1 MLWLAKHPELIDPMN
16 DAKRSGYPR
25 TAFVSLRRSIMASVP
40 VLEIR
45 NVSKHF
51 GVVKALTDVS
61 FSLERGEIH
70 ALCGENGAGKSTL
83 MNIIAGVLQ
92 PHEGDILIDGKPVK
106 VTSPAVAQ
114 SLGLGLVHQEIALC
128 PDATIAENMFMA
140 ATNRRRKLFMN
151 YGKQARDAQA
161 IMNRLA
167 PLDVCANVGD
177 LSISNQQLVE
187 IAKALTLDCR
197 VLIFDEPTA
206 ALTETEAQTLFGII
220 RDLKAHG
227 ISIIYISHRM
237 AEIFSLCDRVTV
249 FRDGRY
255 VSTERV
261 ADVTPDDVVRRMV
274 GREITQ
280 LYPPKQTQDERSA
293 EAILTVR
300 DLGDGARFHDVSFD
314 LRKGEILG
322 IGGLIGSGRT
332 EIAEGICCL
341 RPTSKGVVTLEGARL
356 HSRSYAD
363 AVKAGIVYLSEDRK
377 GSGIFLDMPI
387 AQNISVLDL
396 KALTGPAGLLNAKA
410 EADLAHRFVRRLG
423 IRIGGMDIPVSSL
436 SGGNQQK
443 VAIAKQ
449 LAVNPKVILL
459 DEPTRGIDVGAKS
472 EIHRLLRDLARSGIG
487 VVVISSE
494 LPELLGLC
502 DRVLVIREGS
512 VMGEIEGDAMSEE
525 AIMRLASG
533 IAGHNNSKASGH
545 AA

>member
-1 MLWLAKHPELIDPMN
+1 MM
-16 DAKRSGYPR
+16 
-25 TAFVSLRRSIMASVP
+25 VSVP

-51 GVVKALTDVS
+51 GAVKALTEVS
-61 FSLERGEIH
+61 FSLEKGEVH

-92 PHEGDILIDGKPVK
+92 PTEGDVLVDGAPVK

-128 PDATIAENMFMA
+128 PDATVAENMFMA
-140 ATNRRRKLFMN
+140 ATNRRRSPFMN
-151 YGKQARDAQA
+151 YGRLERDAQVV
-161 IMNRLA
+161 MNRLA
-167 PLDVCANVGD
+167 PIDVRRKVGD
-177 LSISNQQLVE
+177 LSISSQQLVE

-206 ALTETEAQTLFGII
+206 ALTESETQILFAII
-220 RDLKAHG
+220 RDLKAQG

-255 VSTERV
+255 VSTDKV
-261 ADVTPDDVVRRMV
+261 ADLTPDDVVRRMV

-280 LYPPKQTQDERSA
+280 LYPEKQALAERTDEI
-293 EAILTVR
+293 ILRVR
-300 DLGDGARFHDVSFD
+300 DLGDGSRFTDVNFD

-322 IGGLIGSGRT
+322 LGGLIGSGRT
-332 EIAEGICCL
+332 EIAEGICGL
-341 RPTSKGVVTLEGARL
+341 RPVTGGEVQLHGQRL
-356 HSRSYAD
+356 RARSYAQ
-363 AVKAGIVYLSEDRK
+363 AAQAGVVYLSEDRK
-377 GSGIFLDMPI
+377 GSGIFLDLSI
-387 AQNISVLDL
+387 AQNIAVLDL
-396 KALTGPAGLLNAKA
+396 KSLTGPLGLLNSKA
-410 EADLAHRFVRRLG
+410 EADRAHNLVRRLG
-423 IRIGGMDIPVSSL
+423 VRMGGIDMPVSSL

-449 LAVNPKVILL
+449 LAVNPKVILM

-487 VVVISSE
+487 IVVISSE

-502 DRVLVIREGS
+502 DRVLVIHEGT
-512 VMGEIEGDAMSEE
+512 VAGEVEGEAITEE

-533 IAGHNNSKASGH
+533 IGGHNNSKASEH

>member
-1 MLWLAKHPELIDPMN
+1 MPAVRGQETPDSHREREEETM
-16 DAKRSGYPR
+16 
-25 TAFVSLRRSIMASVP
+25 MASVP

-51 GVVKALTDVS
+51 GAVKALTEVS
-61 FSLERGEIH
+61 FSLEKGEVH

-92 PHEGDILIDGKPVK
+92 PTEGDVLVDGAPVK

-128 PDATIAENMFMA
+128 PDATVAENMFMA
-140 ATNRRRKLFMN
+140 ATNRRRSPFMN
-151 YGKQARDAQA
+151 YGRLERDAQVV
-161 IMNRLA
+161 MNRLA
-167 PLDVCANVGD
+167 PIDVRRKVGD
-177 LSISNQQLVE
+177 LSISSQQLVE

-206 ALTETEAQTLFGII
+206 ALTESETQILFAII
-220 RDLKAHG
+220 RDLKAQG

-255 VSTERV
+255 VSMEKV

-280 LYPPKQTQDERSA
+280 LYPEKQAPAERTDEI
-293 EAILTVR
+293 ILSVR
-300 DLGDGARFHDVSFD
+300 NLGDGSRFTDVNFD

-322 IGGLIGSGRT
+322 VGGLIGSGRT
-332 EIAEGICCL
+332 EIAEGVCGL
-341 RPTSKGVVTLEGARL
+341 RPVIDGKVQLHGQRL
-356 HSRSYAD
+356 RARSYAQ
-363 AVKAGIVYLSEDRK
+363 AAQAGVVYLSEDRK
-377 GSGIFLDMPI
+377 GSGIFLDLSI
-387 AQNISVLDL
+387 AQNIAVLDL
-396 KALTGPAGLLNAKA
+396 KSLTGPLGLLNSKA
-410 EADLAHRFVRRLG
+410 EADRAHNLVRRLG
-423 IRIGGMDIPVSSL
+423 VRMGGIDMPVSSL

-449 LAVNPKVILL
+449 LAVDPKVILM

-487 VVVISSE
+487 IVVISSE

-502 DRVLVIREGS
+502 DRVLVIHEGT
-512 VMGEIEGDAMSEE
+512 VAGEVEGEAMTEE

-533 IAGHNNSKASGH
+533 IGGHNNSKASEH

>member
-1 MLWLAKHPELIDPMN
+1 
-16 DAKRSGYPR
+16 
-25 TAFVSLRRSIMASVP
+25 MASVP

-51 GVVKALTDVS
+51 GAVKALTEVS
-61 FSLERGEIH
+61 FSLERGEVH

-92 PHEGDILIDGKPVK
+92 PTEGDVLVDGVPVK

-114 SLGLGLVHQEIALC
+114 ALGLGLVHQEIALC
-128 PDATIAENMFMA
+128 PDATVAENMFMA
-140 ATNRRRKLFMN
+140 ATNRRRSPFMN
-151 YGKQARDAQA
+151 YNRLERDAQVV
-161 IMNRLA
+161 MNRLA
-167 PLDVCANVGD
+167 PIDVRRKVGD
-177 LSISNQQLVE
+177 LSISSQQLVE

-206 ALTETEAQTLFGII
+206 ALTQSETQILFAII
-220 RDLKAHG
+220 RDLKAQG

-255 VSTERV
+255 VSTEKV

-280 LYPPKQTQDERSA
+280 LYPEKQAPAERTDEI
-293 EAILTVR
+293 ILSVR
-300 DLGDGARFHDVSFD
+300 NLGDGSRFTDVNFD

-322 IGGLIGSGRT
+322 VGGLIGSGRT
-332 EIAEGICCL
+332 EIAEGICGL
-341 RPTSKGVVTLEGARL
+341 RLVTDGEVQLHGQRL
-356 HSRSYAD
+356 RARSYAQ
-363 AVKAGIVYLSEDRK
+363 AAQAGVVYLSEDRK
-377 GSGIFLDMPI
+377 GSGIFLDLSI
-387 AQNISVLDL
+387 AQNIAVLDL
-396 KALTGPAGLLNAKA
+396 KSLTGPLGLLNSKA
-410 EADLAHRFVRRLG
+410 EADRAHNLVRRLG
-423 IRIGGMDIPVSSL
+423 VRMGGIDMPVSSL

-449 LAVNPKVILL
+449 LAVNPKVILM

-487 VVVISSE
+487 IVVISSE

-502 DRVLVIREGS
+502 DRVLVIHEGT
-512 VMGEIEGDAMSEE
+512 VAGEVEGEAMTEE

-533 IAGHNNSKASGH
+533 IGGHNNSKASEH

>member
-1 MLWLAKHPELIDPMN
+1 
-16 DAKRSGYPR
+16 
-25 TAFVSLRRSIMASVP
+25 MASVP

-167 PLDVCANVGD
+167 PLDVRANVGD

-377 GSGIFLDMPI
+377 GSGIFLDLPI

-396 KALTGPAGLLNAKA
+396 KALTGPGGLLNAKA
-410 EADLAHRFVRRLG
+410 EADLARRFVRRLG

-449 LAVNPKVILL
+449 LAVNPKVILM

>member
-1 MLWLAKHPELIDPMN
+1 
-16 DAKRSGYPR
+16 
-25 TAFVSLRRSIMASVP
+25 MASVP

-51 GVVKALTDVS
+51 GAVKALTEVS
-61 FSLERGEIH
+61 FSLERGEVH

-92 PHEGDILIDGKPVK
+92 PTEGDVLVDGVPVK

-114 SLGLGLVHQEIALC
+114 ALGLGLVHQEIALC
-128 PDATIAENMFMA
+128 PDATVAENMFMA
-140 ATNRRRKLFMN
+140 ATNRRRSPFMN
-151 YGKQARDAQA
+151 YNRLERDAQVV
-161 IMNRLA
+161 MNRLA
-167 PLDVCANVGD
+167 PIDVRRKVGD
-177 LSISNQQLVE
+177 LSISSQQLVE

-206 ALTETEAQTLFGII
+206 ALTESETQILFAII
-220 RDLKAHG
+220 RDLKAQG

-255 VSTERV
+255 VSTEKV

-280 LYPPKQTQDERSA
+280 LYPEKQAPAERTDEI
-293 EAILTVR
+293 ILSVR
-300 DLGDGARFHDVSFD
+300 DLGDGSRFTDVNFD

-322 IGGLIGSGRT
+322 VGGLIGSGRT
-332 EIAEGICCL
+332 EIAEGICGL
-341 RPTSKGVVTLEGARL
+341 RLVTDGEVQLHGQRL
-356 HSRSYAD
+356 RARSYAQ
-363 AVKAGIVYLSEDRK
+363 AAQAGVVYLSEDRK
-377 GSGIFLDMPI
+377 GSGIFLDLSI
-387 AQNISVLDL
+387 AQNIAVLDL
-396 KALTGPAGLLNAKA
+396 KSLTGPLGLLNSKA
-410 EADLAHRFVRRLG
+410 EADRAHNLVRRLG
-423 IRIGGMDIPVSSL
+423 VRMGGIDMPVSSL

-449 LAVNPKVILL
+449 LAVNPKVILM

-487 VVVISSE
+487 IVVISSE

-502 DRVLVIREGS
+502 DRVLVIHEGT
-512 VMGEIEGDAMSEE
+512 VAGEVEGEAMTEE

-533 IAGHNNSKASGH
+533 IGGHNNSKASKH

>member
-1 MLWLAKHPELIDPMN
+1 
-16 DAKRSGYPR
+16 
-25 TAFVSLRRSIMASVP
+25 MASVP

-51 GVVKALTDVS
+51 GAVKALTEVS
-61 FSLERGEIH
+61 FSLERGEVH

-92 PHEGDILIDGKPVK
+92 PTEGDVLVDGVPVK

-114 SLGLGLVHQEIALC
+114 ALGLGLVHQEIALC
-128 PDATIAENMFMA
+128 PDATVAENMFMA
-140 ATNRRRKLFMN
+140 ATNRRRSPFMN
-151 YGKQARDAQA
+151 YNRLERDAQVV
-161 IMNRLA
+161 MNRLA
-167 PLDVCANVGD
+167 PIDVRRKVGD
-177 LSISNQQLVE
+177 LSISSQQLVE

-206 ALTETEAQTLFGII
+206 ALTESETQILFAII
-220 RDLKAHG
+220 RDLKAQG

-255 VSTERV
+255 VSTEKV

-280 LYPPKQTQDERSA
+280 LYPEKQAPAERTDEI
-293 EAILTVR
+293 ILSVR
-300 DLGDGARFHDVSFD
+300 DLGDGSRFTDVNFD

-322 IGGLIGSGRT
+322 VGGLIGSGRT
-332 EIAEGICCL
+332 EIAEGICGL
-341 RPTSKGVVTLEGARL
+341 RLVTDGEVQLHGQRL
-356 HSRSYAD
+356 RARSYAQ
-363 AVKAGIVYLSEDRK
+363 AAQAGVVYLSEDRK
-377 GSGIFLDMPI
+377 GSGIFLDLSI
-387 AQNISVLDL
+387 AQNIAVLDL
-396 KALTGPAGLLNAKA
+396 KSLTGPLGLLNSKA
-410 EADLAHRFVRRLG
+410 EADRAHNLVRRLG
-423 IRIGGMDIPVSSL
+423 VRMGGIGMPVSSL

-449 LAVNPKVILL
+449 LAVNPKVILM

-487 VVVISSE
+487 IVVISSE

-502 DRVLVIREGS
+502 DRVLVIHEGT
-512 VMGEIEGDAMSEE
+512 VAGEVEGEAMTEE

-533 IAGHNNSKASGH
+533 IGGHNNSKASEH

>member
-1 MLWLAKHPELIDPMN
+1 
-16 DAKRSGYPR
+16 
-25 TAFVSLRRSIMASVP
+25 MASVP

-51 GVVKALTDVS
+51 GAVKALTDVS
-61 FSLERGEIH
+61 FSLARGEVH

-92 PHEGDILIDGKPVK
+92 PSDGEVLVDGVPVK

-128 PDATIAENMFMA
+128 PDATVAENMFMA
-140 ATNRRRKLFMN
+140 ATNRRRSPFMN
-151 YGKQARDAQA
+151 YGRLARDAQA
-161 IMNRLA
+161 VMNRLA
-167 PLDVCANVGD
+167 PIDVRRTVGE
-177 LSISNQQLVE
+177 LSISGQQLVE

-206 ALTETEAQTLFGII
+206 ALTEAEAQVLFGII
-220 RDLKAHG
+220 RDLKAQG

-280 LYPPKQTQDERSA
+280 LYPEKQAPDERSA
-293 EAILTVR
+293 ETILSVGN
-300 DLGDGARFHDVSFD
+300 LGDGARFNAVSFE

-332 EIAEGICCL
+332 EIAEGICGL
-341 RPTSKGVVTLEGARL
+341 RPTTAGEVRL
-356 HSRSYAD
+356 HGQTMHARSYAD
-363 AVKAGIVYLSEDRK
+363 AVKAGVVYLSEDRK
-377 GSGIFLDMPI
+377 GSGVFLDLSI
-387 AQNISVLDL
+387 AQNIAVLDL

-410 EADLAHRFVRRLG
+410 EADLARDLVRRLG
-423 IRIGGMDIPVSSL
+423 VRMGGIDMPVSSL

-449 LAVNPKVILL
+449 LAVDPKVILM

-472 EIHRLLRDLARSGIG
+472 EIHRLLRDLTRAGIG
-487 VVVISSE
+487 IVVISSE

-502 DRVLVIREGS
+502 DRVLVIREGR
-512 VMGEIEGDAMSEE
+512 VMGEVEGAAMTEE

-533 IAGHNNSKASGH
+533 IGGHNNSKASEH

>member
-1 MLWLAKHPELIDPMN
+1 MPAVRGQETPDSHREREEETM
-16 DAKRSGYPR
+16 
-25 TAFVSLRRSIMASVP
+25 MASVP

-51 GVVKALTDVS
+51 GAVKALTEVS
-61 FSLERGEIH
+61 FSLEKGEVH

-92 PHEGDILIDGKPVK
+92 PTEGDVLVDGASVK

-128 PDATIAENMFMA
+128 PDATVAENMFMA
-140 ATNRRRKLFMN
+140 ATNRRRSPFMN
-151 YGKQARDAQA
+151 YIRLEREAQVV
-161 IMNRLA
+161 MNRLA
-167 PLDVCANVGD
+167 PIDVRRNVGD
-177 LSISNQQLVE
+177 LSISSQQLVE

-206 ALTETEAQTLFGII
+206 ALTESETQILFAII
-220 RDLKAHG
+220 RDLKAQG

-255 VSTERV
+255 VSTEKV

-280 LYPPKQTQDERSA
+280 LYPEKQALAERTDEV
-293 EAILTVR
+293 ILSVR
-300 DLGDGARFHDVSFD
+300 DLGDGSRFADVSFD

-322 IGGLIGSGRT
+322 VGGLIGSGRT
-332 EIAEGICCL
+332 EIAEGICGL
-341 RPTSKGVVTLEGARL
+341 RPVTGGEVQLHGQRL
-356 HSRSYAD
+356 RTRSYAQ
-363 AVKAGIVYLSEDRK
+363 AAQAGVVYLSEDRK
-377 GSGIFLDMPI
+377 GSGIFLDLSI
-387 AQNISVLDL
+387 AQNIAVLDL
-396 KALTGPAGLLNAKA
+396 KSLTGPLGLLNSKA
-410 EADLAHRFVRRLG
+410 EADRAHNLVRRLG
-423 IRIGGMDIPVSSL
+423 VRMGGIDMPVSSL

-449 LAVNPKVILL
+449 LAVDPKVILM

-472 EIHRLLRDLARSGIG
+472 EIHRLLRDLARAGIG
-487 VVVISSE
+487 IVVISSE

-502 DRVLVIREGS
+502 DRVLVIHEGT
-512 VMGEIEGDAMSEE
+512 VAGEVEDEAMTEE

-533 IAGHNNSKASGH
+533 IGSHNNSKASEH

>member
-1 MLWLAKHPELIDPMN
+1 M
-16 DAKRSGYPR
+16 
-25 TAFVSLRRSIMASVP
+25 MASVP

-51 GVVKALTDVS
+51 GAVKALTNVS
-61 FSLERGEIH
+61 FSLEKGEVH

-92 PHEGDILIDGKPVK
+92 PSEGEILVDGLPVK
-106 VTSPAVAQ
+106 VTSPSLAQ

-128 PDATIAENMFMA
+128 PDATVAENMFMA
-140 ATNRRRKLFMN
+140 ATNRRRSPFMN
-151 YGKQARDAQA
+151 YGRLEWDAQA
-161 IMNRLA
+161 VMNRLA
-167 PLDVCANVGD
+167 PIDVRRKVGE
-177 LSISNQQLVE
+177 LSISSQQLVE

-206 ALTETEAQTLFGII
+206 ALTEAEAQVLFGII
-220 RDLKAHG
+220 RDLKAQG

-255 VSTERV
+255 VSTENV
-261 ADVTPDDVVRRMV
+261 ADLTPEDVVRRMV

-280 LYPPKQTQDERSA
+280 LYPEKQADEERSG
-293 EAILTVR
+293 ETILQVGN
-300 DLGDGARFHDVSFD
+300 LADGSRFRDVSFE

-322 IGGLIGSGRT
+322 VGGLIGSGRT
-332 EIAEGICCL
+332 EIAEGICGL
-341 RPTSKGVVTLEGARL
+341 RPVTEGEVQLHGQRL
-356 HSRSYAD
+356 RAPSYAE
-363 AVKAGIVYLSEDRK
+363 AVQAGVVYLSEDRK
-377 GSGIFLDMPI
+377 GSGVFLDLSI
-387 AQNISVLDL
+387 AQNIAVLDL
-396 KALTGPAGLLNAKA
+396 KSLTGPLGLLNSKA
-410 EADLAHRFVRRLG
+410 EAERARDLTWRLG
-423 IRIGGMDIPVSSL
+423 VRMGGIDMPVSSL

-449 LAVNPKVILL
+449 LAVNPKVILM

-487 VVVISSE
+487 IIVISSE

-502 DRVLVIREGS
+502 DRVLVIREGT
-512 VMGEIEGDAMSEE
+512 VAGEVEGETMTEE

-533 IAGHNNSKASGH
+533 VGGHNNSKASEH

>member
-1 MLWLAKHPELIDPMN
+1 MPA
-16 DAKRSGYPR
+16 
-25 TAFVSLRRSIMASVP
+25 VRRQETPDSHREREEETMMASVP

-51 GVVKALTDVS
+51 GAVKALTDVS
-61 FSLERGEIH
+61 FSLEKGEVH

-83 MNIIAGVLQ
+83 MNIIAGVQQ
-92 PHEGDILIDGKPVK
+92 PTEGDVLVDGAPVT

-128 PDATIAENMFMA
+128 PDATVAENMFMA
-140 ATNRRRKLFMN
+140 ATNRRRSPFMN
-151 YGKQARDAQA
+151 YGRLERDAQVV
-161 IMNRLA
+161 MNRLA
-167 PLDVCANVGD
+167 PIDVRRKVGD
-177 LSISNQQLVE
+177 LSISSQQLVE

-206 ALTETEAQTLFGII
+206 ALTESETQVLFGII
-220 RDLKAHG
+220 RDLKAQG

-255 VSTERV
+255 VSTEKV
-261 ADVTPDDVVRRMV
+261 ADLTPDDVVRRMV

-280 LYPPKQTQDERSA
+280 LYPEKQALAERTDEI
-293 EAILTVR
+293 ILSVR
-300 DLGDGARFHDVSFD
+300 DLGDGSRFTDVSFD

-322 IGGLIGSGRT
+322 VGGLIGSGRT
-332 EIAEGICCL
+332 EIAEGICGL
-341 RPTSKGVVTLEGARL
+341 RPVTGGEVQLHGQRL
-356 HSRSYAD
+356 RARSYAQ
-363 AVKAGIVYLSEDRK
+363 AAQAGVVYLSEDRK
-377 GSGIFLDMPI
+377 GSGIFLDLSI
-387 AQNISVLDL
+387 AQNIAVLDL
-396 KALTGPAGLLNAKA
+396 KSLTGPLGLLDSKA
-410 EADLAHRFVRRLG
+410 EADRAHNLARRLG
-423 IRIGGMDIPVSSL
+423 VRMGGIDMPVSSL

-449 LAVNPKVILL
+449 LAVDPKVILM

-487 VVVISSE
+487 IVVISSE

-502 DRVLVIREGS
+502 DRVLVIHEGT
-512 VMGEIEGDAMSEE
+512 VAGEVEGEAMTEE
-525 AIMRLASG
+525 TIMRLASG
-533 IAGHNNSKASGH
+533 IGGHNNSKASEH